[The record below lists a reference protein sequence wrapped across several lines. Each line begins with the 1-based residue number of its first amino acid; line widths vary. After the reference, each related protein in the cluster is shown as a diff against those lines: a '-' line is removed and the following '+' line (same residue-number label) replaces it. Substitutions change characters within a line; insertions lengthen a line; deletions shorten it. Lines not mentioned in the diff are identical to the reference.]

1 MKTLLKLLYA
11 PLLFLLL
18 TTNAFGV
25 ELVNEQFTSN
35 ISGWP
40 VSSKVYWTSS
50 YSGSMFIDQNE
61 EADETYNFGSDYSN
75 QILNLE
81 VEWCATE
88 YALLHI
94 AQDNNITNPCN
105 YTGDNFKQNTFYDIN
120 ISVKY
125 IYTAFPATCNAP
137 QRYATVTTA
146 EQSGSIL
153 IDVSVSINDEYIS
166 SEQIRY
172 SRRTIQKL

>member
-1 MKTLLKLLYA
+1 MQRKNGTLKMSYTNKKTHKNAIAMIMAIVVIVIISTIMALSLS
-11 PLLFLLL
+11 L
-18 TTNAFGV
+18 TTQTV
-25 ELVNEQFTSN
+25 KKTKDLYLYEQ
-35 ISGWP
+35 
-40 VSSKVYWTSS
+40 VVLLSKS
-50 YSGSMFIDQNE
+50 
-61 EADETYNFGSDYSN
+61 
-75 QILNLE
+75 
-81 VEWCATE
+81 ATE
-88 YALLHI
+88 YALLRI
-94 AQDNNITNPCN
+94 AQDNNITHPCN

-153 IDVSVSINDEYIS
+153 IDVSVSINDESIS